1 MGAQLQGQTVTVQL
15 PENATWI
22 WGAGAVWDKDG
33 GWWSNGRIYYDAT
46 TDTYYREEFYDA
58 NSDNLAGE
66 VYFATEAQINQVLAK
81 PGVQERVATA
91 KGQLTTKVED
101 GTFNLDGPEIDT
113 VNDAP
118 YLRLAQERTGLTI
131 SPAARGSS
139 TGKGGESLRYPNSS
153 YYEKDSDYVM
163 FEFGRYI
170 PAFLADSNSKKKE
183 ADGKASTS
191 QSIPKRYADY
201 NRSASNF
208 KPITDDPSYRPIIMY
223 MPQDLST
230 EVKTS
235 WNGKAFSNVGAKAI
249 AAANGKFSNIND
261 YNLPEGIKSTFAALF
276 TNAINS
282 VPGVAGNLTLNDV
295 TGSTRG
301 VVLNPNV
308 EVLFD
313 QPDLREFGL
322 KFKMT
327 PHNAEEAKIIRAIC
341 RTFTRASLPGFGDT
355 NGASWIG
362 DAGKSKKDK
371 QTSIGAGNM
380 ISVPHL
386 CRVSFMQGKSLHPYL
401 TQYKTCALTRVQ
413 VNYTPDGNYAT
424 YADGAPVATELSLDF
439 LETKLI
445 FRQEI
450 SNGTASL

>member
-1 MGAQLQGQTVTVQL
+1 MGAQLQGQTVKVEL
-15 PENATWI
+15 PENAIWI
-22 WGAGAVWDKDG
+22 SG
-33 GWWSNGRIYYDAT
+33 GDQMWNMYEKMHYDAA
-46 TDTYYREEFYDA
+46 TDTYYFEKNDDA
-58 NSDNLAGE
+58 LSGVTS
-66 VYFATEAQINQVLAK
+66 VYLATEVQINKALK
-81 PGVQERVATA
+81 LPGVEERVSIA
-91 KGQLTTKVED
+91 KGQLTTKVAD
-101 GTFNLDGPEIDT
+101 NTFNLDGDEIDT
-113 VNDAP
+113 TNDAP
-118 YLRLAQERTGLTI
+118 YLRLAQERTGKNI
-131 SPAARGSS
+131 VPAARGGS
-139 TGKGGESLRYPNSS
+139 GGEGGESLRYPNSS

-170 PAFLADSNSKKKE
+170 PPFLPDSRKNFQE
-183 ADGKASTS
+183 ADGKASTV

-201 NRSASNF
+201 NRSASSF
-208 KPITDDPSYRPIIMY
+208 KPITDDASYRPIIMY
-223 MPQDLST
+223 MPQDVSS

-235 WNGKAFSNVGAKAI
+235 WNGKSFSNVGRAGI
-249 AAANGKFSNIND
+249 AMANGQMSGIQN

-276 TNAINS
+276 TNAVNA

-301 VVLNPNV
+301 VILNPNV

-355 NGASWIG
+355 NGANWIG

-371 QTSIGAGNM
+371 QTSIGIGNM
-380 ISVPHL
+380 ITIPHL

-413 VNYTPDGNYAT
+413 VNYTPDGNYST

-439 LETKLI
+439 LETKLV

>member
-1 MGAQLQGQTVTVQL
+1 MATQDLQGQTVKVEL
-15 PENATWI
+15 PENATYLWKK
-22 WGAGAVWDKDG
+22 VDG
-33 GWWSNGRIYYDAT
+33 GVGWVASVEMHYDASTDIYYYGVLEGT
-46 TDTYYREEFYDA
+46 
-58 NSDNLAGE
+58 
-66 VYFATEAQINQVLAK
+66 QINFYKATQSQINKVKTEKGVL
-81 PGVQERVATA
+81 ERISTA
-91 KGQLTTKVED
+91 QGKFETKNNNPEVN
-101 GTFNLDGPEIDT
+101 TFNLPIDNT
-113 VNDAP
+113 NDAP
-118 YLRLAQERTGLTI
+118 YLRLAQTQLREGTDRKI
-131 SPAARGSS
+131 VPAARGKSD
-139 TGKGGESLRYPNSS
+139 GKGGESLRYPNSS

-170 PAFLADSNSKKKE
+170 PPFLPDSREKYKE
-183 ADGKASTS
+183 ADGKASTA
-191 QSIPKRYADY
+191 QSITKRYADY
-201 NRSASNF
+201 NRSASSF
-208 KPITDDPSYRPIIMY
+208 KPITDDASYRPIIMY
-223 MPQDLST
+223 MPQDVST

-235 WNGKAFSNVGAKAI
+235 WNLKAFSNVGRAGI
-249 AAANGKFSNIND
+249 AMANGKMSGIQN

-276 TNAINS
+276 TNAVNA

-301 VVLNPNV
+301 VILNPNV

-327 PHNAEEAKIIRAIC
+327 PHNEEEAKIIRAIC

-355 NGASWIG
+355 NGSSWIG
-362 DAGKSKKDK
+362 DAGKSKKEEN
-371 QTSIGAGNM
+371 TTIGQGNM
-380 ISVPHL
+380 ITVPHL

-413 VNYTPDGNYAT
+413 VNYTPDGNYST

-439 LETKLI
+439 LETKLV